1 MDGCIVSCS
10 NVYTD
15 EKGEVIVSGLEYET
29 IGLMGSNCMIDD
41 LDSIAHMNRVCNDVG
56 VDTMDIGGA
65 IAVAMEA
72 GLLAWETEKL
82 LSVLSRR

>member
-1 MDGCIVSCS
+1 MDGCLVSCS

-41 LDSIAHMNRVCNDVG
+41 LDSIARMNRVWRLRG
-56 VDTMDIGGA
+56 V
-65 IAVAMEA
+65 
-72 GLLAWETEKL
+72 K
-82 LSVLSRR
+82 